1 MRLHGRVYK
10 DGKFWL
16 AEVPMLD
23 AMTQGR
29 TRKEALAMAA
39 DLLETLANRPGFSV
53 QVHPGK
59 HEEFEVSATDIRGLL
74 SLLLRRQ
81 RERSGLSLAEA
92 AARLGAKSRNAYARY
107 ERGTSVPTLDKLTE
121 LLQAVAPGQD
131 FVLQQSAVLSPHVAV
146 KTQPAQTSHIDVS
159 QQWLKEHGSEYKGQ
173 WVAVHNGML
182 LGVAPTLKQ
191 LHKQIG
197 PEGKTAQTVIVK
209 VLS

>member
-29 TRKEALAMAA
+29 TRKEALVMVT
-39 DLLETLANRPGFSV
+39 DLLETLANRPGFAV
-53 QVHPGK
+53 HVHPGK
-59 HEEFEVSATDIRGLL
+59 HDTFEVSAADTRGLM
-74 SLLLRRQ
+74 SLILRRQ

-121 LLQAVAPGQD
+121 LLQAVAPGQTLSSSRVWWAD
-131 FVLQQSAVLSPHVAV
+131 PPPGPSATPPNHRLQ
-146 KTQPAQTSHIDVS
+146 
-159 QQWLKEHGSEYKGQ
+159 
-173 WVAVHNGML
+173 
-182 LGVAPTLKQ
+182 PTPSSLRCAAAFRR
-191 LHKQIG
+191 G
-197 PEGKTAQTVIVK
+197 
-209 VLS
+209 

>member
-29 TRKEALAMAA
+29 TRKEALAMVA

-53 QVHPGK
+53 HVHPAT
-59 HEEFEVSATDIRGLL
+59 HEAFEVSAADTRALM

-131 FVLQQSAVLSPHVAV
+131 FVLQQS
-146 KTQPAQTSHIDVS
+146 
-159 QQWLKEHGSEYKGQ
+159 
-173 WVAVHNGML
+173 MMR
-182 LGVAPTLKQ
+182 
-191 LHKQIG
+191 
-197 PEGKTAQTVIVK
+197 
-209 VLS
+209 